1 MKRRIVGSIT
11 MVLIMMTIVCCEDL
25 FKNEF
30 GKNENISQ
38 FIDLDSILK
47 RNIKNL
53 QNRKLNKEVLLD
65 GRKEEMNF
73 ISDTILLA
81 GDFGLFEDI
90 NIGRPTF
97 IGEYDIV
104 EQDGVEIYNR
114 KGKKG
119 PQELILKKGKNNEL
133 IQIEAKQ
140 LESNMLY
147 NSRLNYLLK
156 FDSSTAEITEYKF
169 FGYQKLIFKDTVFF
183 SVFGK
188 FESN

>member
-25 FKNEF
+25 FKNEL

>member
-25 FKNEF
+25 FKNEL

-97 IGEYDIV
+97 IGEYDIG